1 MILGKASI
9 KFDEAPY
16 IQSYASVVGKKEGE
30 GPLGAAFDEV
40 VEDPMFGG
48 ENWEDAEGRLQ
59 AKIAQNTMKKG
70 DLTAENIRYIYA
82 GDLLGQLIAT
92 FFGLKDMNIPLFGL
106 YGACSTMGEALSL
119 GAMSVAGGFSDCTL
133 CLTSSHFASAEKT
146 FRFPLGYGTQ
156 RKFSATWTVTGGG
169 GVILGKKSSKA
180 RITGITTGKIVDYGI
195 KDKENMGACMAPA
208 AADTI
213 YQHFCDFSSKPEDY
227 DKIIT
232 GDLGYI
238 GQTILIDFMEEKG
251 YDIKYNHMDCGIE
264 IFNKDAQDTHAGAS
278 GCGCSASVLCSL
290 ILGQITKGIWK
301 KVLFVP
307 TGALFSPVTANEGN
321 SIPGIAHAV
330 VIEHS

>member
-30 GPLGAAFDEV
+30 GPLAAAFDEV

-59 AKIAQNTMKKG
+59 AKIAQNAMKKG
-70 DLTAENIRYIYA
+70 EFTPENIRYIYA

-119 GAMSVAGGFSDCTL
+119 GAMSVAGGFSDCTM

-213 YQHFCDFSSKPEDY
+213 YQHFCDFSSKPKDY

-238 GQTILIDFMEEKG
+238 GQTILIDLLEEKG
-251 YDIKYNHMDCGIE
+251 CDIKYNHMDCGIE

>member
-30 GPLGAAFDEV
+30 GPLAAAFDEV

-59 AKIAQNTMKKG
+59 AKIAQNAMKKG
-70 DLTAENIRYIYA
+70 EFTPENIRYIYA

-119 GAMSVAGGFSDCTL
+119 GAMSVAGGFSDCTM

-195 KDKENMGACMAPA
+195 KDKYGSMHGAGGSGYHLPA
-208 AADTI
+208 
-213 YQHFCDFSSKPEDY
+213 
-227 DKIIT
+227 
-232 GDLGYI
+232 L
-238 GQTILIDFMEEKG
+238 L
-251 YDIKYNHMDCGIE
+251 
-264 IFNKDAQDTHAGAS
+264 
-278 GCGCSASVLCSL
+278 
-290 ILGQITKGIWK
+290 
-301 KVLFVP
+301 
-307 TGALFSPVTANEGN
+307 
-321 SIPGIAHAV
+321 
-330 VIEHS
+330 